1 MKITE
6 VSATEILDS
15 RGEPT
20 IEVALSCDDTTAVF
34 GVPAGASTGK
44 LEAHELRDGSDR
56 YEGKGVQK
64 AIKKLESISQEIL
77 GFELFDQQKF
87 DELLIKLDGTL
98 DKSNLGANSIV
109 GASLAYTILC
119 AKAKNQYLWQYI
131 RETYSSS
138 TGFPRIYANMVNG
151 GKHAPGLDIQ
161 EFMVVPKNNDMPD
174 SIEKITHFR
183 NSLKQELSKI
193 FGAGAE
199 LVGDEGG
206 FAPVGATAQQ
216 ILKIYKSINDSMDNY
231 FDFALDSAASSFYK
245 DGKYIFEKNTLDSQQ
260 LLDIYNIYSKDYGM
274 LSIEDPFAEDDIDA
288 WKKLAT
294 SDHSYFT
301 VGDDLTVTK
310 PELTAKYS
318 KEGLIDG
325 VIIKPNQIGTMSET
339 MQTIKIANTN
349 DIKVIVSHRSGE
361 TSSTFISDL
370 AYAVGAF
377 GIKIGAPVRG
387 ERVAKYDRLLEI
399 SKEIK

>member
-34 GVPAGASTGK
+34 GAPAGASTGK